1 MKTHLIPKESRNAP
15 HARQCSATLTLV
27 GVSLVCAMLGGCATA
42 PSIGVLGAYFP
53 DWLFCIVGAI
63 AGTAVL
69 HAILRATGR
78 VLPSG
83 TPFLPLAYG
92 ALTVVLALTG
102 WLIFFQN

>member
-1 MKTHLIPKESRNAP
+1 MDSRNAP
-15 HARQCSATLTLV
+15 HARQWSATLAPVTA
-27 GVSLVCAMLGGCATA
+27 SLLCALLGGCATA

-63 AGTAVL
+63 AGTALV
-69 HAILRATGR
+69 HAALRATGR
-78 VLPSG
+78 VRPSG

-92 ALTVVLALTG
+92 ALTVILALTG